1 MISCGM
7 SACRSAVPPSPC
19 LAPSAVRKH
28 ARGRYLGDPSGQA
41 QFVAEKLDLA
51 AVPADTATTAA
62 AGGAAGGSSGS
73 SDKAASSSRPST
85 GGSVVG
91 RFGFYDAWALLDL
104 LLAEWL
110 GRAWGRART
119 MARLRR

>member
-1 MISCGM
+1 M
-7 SACRSAVPPSPC
+7 
-19 LAPSAVRKH
+19 RKH

-62 AGGAAGGSSGS
+62 AGGAAGSSG

-119 MARLRR
+119 MGRLRR